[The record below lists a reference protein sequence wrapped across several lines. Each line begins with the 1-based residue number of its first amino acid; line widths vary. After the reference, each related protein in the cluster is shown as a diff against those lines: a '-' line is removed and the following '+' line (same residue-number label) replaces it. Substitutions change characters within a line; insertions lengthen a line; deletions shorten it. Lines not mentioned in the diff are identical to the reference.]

1 MKRWSKALLI
11 VLALCLFTVPAL
23 AASGTVDA
31 TLTYRDI
38 RILVDGSEITPTDV
52 NGQSTE
58 PFTLDGTTY
67 LPLRAVAQALGCD
80 VDWDDATGSVI
91 INTGNTLSADNVI
104 ESITVLGTVD
114 WDCSK
119 AEAIAIK
126 YSVDMTGANVD
137 TDTYQVNDYGTTLVP
152 VAESTATP
160 VRAVTAAMAT
170 ASSPARP

>member
-23 AASGTVDA
+23 AASGAVDA
-31 TLTYRDI
+31 TLAYRDI

-152 VAESTATP
+152 VAESTGDAGQGGYGSNGNGIQP
-160 VRAVTAAMAT
+160 GA
-170 ASSPARP
+170 P